1 MVAGDGDTHQTKFGI
16 LRSLA
21 RGILVERR
29 EVSFVLRVR
38 GGNDI
43 CRCSGSTCLRTWM
56 GYVNCGRYALTFIYT
71 AIWIRINNVLTGVT
85 TTLKSAVGDIKGIE
99 ELVKWGT

>member
-1 MVAGDGDTHQTKFGI
+1 
-16 LRSLA
+16 
-21 RGILVERR
+21 
-29 EVSFVLRVR
+29 
-38 GGNDI
+38 
-43 CRCSGSTCLRTWM
+43 M